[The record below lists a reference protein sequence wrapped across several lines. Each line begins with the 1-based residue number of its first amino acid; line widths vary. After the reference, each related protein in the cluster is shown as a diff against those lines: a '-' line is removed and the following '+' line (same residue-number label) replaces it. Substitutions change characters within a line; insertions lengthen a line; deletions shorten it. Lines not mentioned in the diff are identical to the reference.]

1 MTRNDNDSPSPQDGA
16 PGAPGAPPPAYTT
29 RVLSVEE
36 IALQA
41 GRQMPFLRLPQRALV
56 FSDRQLRLRQ
66 LAASHAMR
74 DYLLFVADLA
84 SAQHQVLQDYPEV
97 ALPDDDACA
106 AAAKALKPPVPA
118 FGWPRDALWRTGL
131 RRLLGHVRE
140 RLPDGAAR
148 ATVERTIDSE
158 DDWLEDQA
166 DRLLRRQTLG
176 LDLATAP
183 LIGAGL
189 QVYWTQLALQSADVH
204 GERVF
209 GHTDPATECPCCGSA
224 PTASVTRIG
233 ADDAGFRYLQC
244 ALCATQWHYVRV
256 KCAHCE
262 STKGIHYQ
270 ALEPASPDAAAASP
284 TGARPGAIR
293 AECCDTCG
301 HYLKQ
306 VLMEKDP
313 EVEPLADDLA
323 SVALDL
329 LVSEAGFERS
339 GHNLMLLFG
348 DPDPLPDVPDA
359 PPLPSGGGG

>member
-118 FGWPRDALWRTGL
+118 FGWPRDALWRDQL
-131 RRLLGHVRE
+131 RRLLGLVRA
-140 RLPDGAAR
+140 RLPDGPAR
-148 ATVERTIDSE
+148 AMVDRVAASP
-158 DDWLEDQA
+158 DDWLESQA
-166 DRLLRRQTLG
+166 DRLLRRQTLE
-176 LDLATAP
+176 LDLGAAP
-183 LIGAGL
+183 LIAAGL
-189 QVYWTQLALQSADVH
+189 QTYWTQLALRTTDVH

-209 GHTDPATECPCCGSA
+209 GHTDPATQCPCCGSP
-224 PTASVTRIG
+224 PTASVIRIG
-233 ADDAGFRYLQC
+233 ADDAGFRYLHC
-244 ALCATQWHYVRV
+244 ALCGTQWHYVRV

-262 STKGIHYQ
+262 STKGIHYET
-270 ALEPASPDAAAASP
+270 LEPAHEGVEVAA
-284 TGARPGAIR
+284 TGARPGAVK

-306 VLMEKDP
+306 VSMEKDH
-313 EVEPLADDLA
+313 EVEPVADDLA

-329 LVSEAGFERS
+329 LVADAGFERS

-348 DPDPLPDVPDA
+348 DA
-359 PPLPSGGGG
+359 EPSGDGGDA